1 MICYDLVV
9 VVVHIKM
16 SYYQLN
22 KDRLLE
28 KPKYRHHNG
37 GGKEKTFKYYEDN
50 KEVLR
55 EKARNKYTDLSEEEK
70 EGKRE

>member
-1 MICYDLVV
+1 MICYDFVVV

-55 EKARNKYTDLSEEEK
+55 EKARN
-70 EGKRE
+70 